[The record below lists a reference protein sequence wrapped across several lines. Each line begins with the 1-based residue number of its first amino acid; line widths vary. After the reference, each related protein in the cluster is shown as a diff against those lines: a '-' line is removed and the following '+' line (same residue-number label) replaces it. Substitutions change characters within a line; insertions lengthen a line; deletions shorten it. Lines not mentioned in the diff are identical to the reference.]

1 MTITIKNQNFGIEIE
16 LTGITRKTAATT
28 IARYYGTE
36 SYFVGGTYSTYAAR
50 DSKGREWKAARDSS
64 IVTTKKENG
73 VQVSASDLYSCEV
86 VTPILQYE
94 DIEDLQKI
102 VRALVAAGAVANN
115 SCGIHVHVDGANHTP
130 QSLTRLMNFAI
141 GRQDLF
147 YEALQITN
155 RESSWCHKMSSQLL
169 KAMKSN
175 TNMTKREL
183 QAIWYSRANDGYTGG
198 ISDYHYNS
206 TRYHGINLHAFFTK
220 GTVECRLF
228 NSTTHAGKIKAYI
241 QFCLA
246 MSAWTINADDKMYY
260 KSCASYTNVQ
270 KGALMMRV
278 LTNRLGMVGPEF
290 KTARLHLTSAFNAA
304 SSNESIA

>member
-130 QSLTRLMNFAI
+130 QSLTRLNRTAGPLLRGASNYEPRKFVVP
-141 GRQDLF
+141 QDVIAAAESDEVQHEHD
-147 YEALQITN
+147 EA
-155 RESSWCHKMSSQLL
+155 
-169 KAMKSN
+169 
-175 TNMTKREL
+175 
-183 QAIWYSRANDGYTGG
+183 
-198 ISDYHYNS
+198 
-206 TRYHGINLHAFFTK
+206 
-220 GTVECRLF
+220 
-228 NSTTHAGKIKAYI
+228 
-241 QFCLA
+241 
-246 MSAWTINADDKMYY
+246 
-260 KSCASYTNVQ
+260 
-270 KGALMMRV
+270 
-278 LTNRLGMVGPEF
+278 
-290 KTARLHLTSAFNAA
+290 
-304 SSNESIA
+304 